1 MNTLVNKVKAL
12 LYSTNVNE
20 QKISQFIVD
29 LGFDLAEQSA
39 TKVGAQLGIS
49 DSSIIRYAKGL
60 GCTGFPDL
68 KLKLAGAAAQQVATQ
83 TPSHTIYEEISSSD
97 STDVILGKSKQ
108 LFTDKIEQSL
118 SLIDPEVI
126 DQCAEAI
133 LTSGKIVLT
142 GIGASAIVASDIN
155 HKLIRTGLNVHF
167 NSDYHSQIV
176 QASLLTEKD
185 LLIVISARGE
195 TPEVIVAIEKAKEA
209 GAKVLALTRFG
220 KGKVAQ
226 MSDYVLPYSYSE
238 THEQLGMVTSQLLQ
252 MVAFDVLFFKLNTL
266 IDQGKMSKA
275 LRTIRT
281 IQK

>member
-1 MNTLVNKVKAL
+1 MNAFVNKVKAL
-12 LYSTNVNE
+12 LHSKRANE
-20 QKISQFIVD
+20 RKISQFIVD

-39 TKVGAQLGIS
+39 TKVGAQLGMS
-49 DSSIIRYAKGL
+49 DSSIIRYAKSL
-60 GCTGFPDL
+60 GCSGFPDL
-68 KLKLAGAAAQQVATQ
+68 KLKLAASAQQMASQAGTNSLYQ
-83 TPSHTIYEEISSSD
+83 EISSD
-97 STDVILGKSKQ
+97 DTTETILSKSKQ

-118 SLIDPEVI
+118 SLVEPDII
-126 DQCAEAI
+126 DQCAEVM
-133 LTSGKIVLT
+133 LSSGKIVLT

-176 QASLLTEKD
+176 QASLLTGKD

-195 TPEVIVAIEKAKEA
+195 TPEVITAIEKAKEA
-209 GAKVLALTRFG
+209 GAKVIALTRFG
-220 KGKVAQ
+220 KGKVAL
-226 MSDYVLPYSYSE
+226 MSDYVIPYSYSE

-252 MVAFDVLFFKLNTL
+252 MVAFDVLYFKLNTL

-275 LRTIRT
+275 LRSIRT

>member
-12 LYSTNVNE
+12 LHSKNANE

-29 LGFDLAEQSA
+29 VAFDLADQSA

-49 DSSIIRYAKGL
+49 DSSIIRYAKSL
-60 GCTGFPDL
+60 GCSGFPDL
-68 KLKLAGAAAQQVATQ
+68 KLKLAASAQQLASET
-83 TPSHTIYEEISSSD
+83 TTHTLYQEISSDD
-97 STDVILGKSKQ
+97 STAAILSKSKQ

-118 SLIDPEVI
+118 SLIEPDVI
-126 DQCAEAI
+126 DLCARVM
-133 LTSGKIVLT
+133 LSSGKIVLT

-195 TPEVIVAIEKAKEA
+195 TQEVITAIEKAKES
-209 GAKVLALTRFG
+209 GAKVIALTRFG
-220 KGKVAQ
+220 KGKVAL
-226 MSDYVLPYSYSE
+226 MSDYLIPYSYSE

-252 MVAFDVLFFKLNTL
+252 MVAFDVLYFKLNTL

-275 LRTIRT
+275 LRSIRT